1 MKEGAV
7 LPKTLKITK
16 EMILDTAFD
25 IARSGG
31 LEDVSNREIA
41 SRLGCSIRPIYYQ
54 FKNTDELKG
63 ELYAKIEKYF
73 YTYLM
78 DNMRDDIP
86 PYKQVGIN
94 YIRFARE
101 ESHLFRIL
109 FMSETNLLPMGF
121 VTKDEDDF
129 RELAKFIKFSTKL
142 SDDDIKT
149 FHVRM
154 WLFAHGIAS
163 LVASNTVVF
172 SDTQIEKLL
181 SYEFQALMLLEENP
195 DNKWNIVNYKGGYYE
210 E

>member
-1 MKEGAV
+1 MPTNV
-7 LPKTLKITK
+7 RITK
-16 EMILDTAFD
+16 DMILDTAFD

-31 LEDVSNREIA
+31 LKDVSNREIA

-101 ESHLFRIL
+101 ESDLFRIL

>member
-1 MKEGAV
+1 MPTNV
-7 LPKTLKITK
+7 RITK
-16 EMILDTAFD
+16 NMILDTAFD

-195 DNKWNIVNYKGGYYE
+195 DNKWNIVNYKG
-210 E
+210 

>member
-1 MKEGAV
+1 MPTNV
-7 LPKTLKITK
+7 RITK
-16 EMILDTAFD
+16 DMILDTAFD

-94 YIRFARE
+94 YIRFAKE

>member
-1 MKEGAV
+1 MPTNV
-7 LPKTLKITK
+7 RITK
-16 EMILDTAFD
+16 DMILDTAFD

-31 LEDVSNREIA
+31 LENVSNREIA

-109 FMSETNLLPMGF
+109 FMSETNLLPIGF
-121 VTKDEDDF
+121 VTKDEEDF
-129 RELAKFIKFSTKL
+129 RELAKLIKFSTKL
-142 SDDDIKT
+142 NDDDIKT

-154 WLFAHGIAS
+154 WLFTHGIAS

-181 SYEFQALMLLEENP
+181 SYEFQALMLLENNP
-195 DNKWNIVNYKGGYYE
+195 NNKWNIANYKGGYYE

>member
-1 MKEGAV
+1 MPTNV
-7 LPKTLKITK
+7 RITK
-16 EMILDTAFD
+16 NMILDTAFD

-129 RELAKFIKFSTKL
+129 RKLAKFIKFSTKL

>member
-1 MKEGAV
+1 MPTNV
-7 LPKTLKITK
+7 RITK
-16 EMILDTAFD
+16 DMILDTAFD

-31 LEDVSNREIA
+31 LKDVSNREIA

>member
-1 MKEGAV
+1 MPTNV
-7 LPKTLKITK
+7 RITK
-16 EMILDTAFD
+16 DMILDTAFD

-101 ESHLFRIL
+101 ESHFFRIL

-163 LVASNTVVF
+163 LLASNTVVF

>member
-1 MKEGAV
+1 MPTNV
-7 LPKTLKITK
+7 RITK
-16 EMILDTAFD
+16 NMILDTAFD

-195 DNKWNIVNYKGGYYE
+195 DNKWNIVNYKGV
-210 E
+210 

>member
-1 MKEGAV
+1 MPTNV
-7 LPKTLKITK
+7 RITK
-16 EMILDTAFD
+16 NMILDTAFD

-129 RELAKFIKFSTKL
+129 RKLAKFIKFSTKL

-195 DNKWNIVNYKGGYYE
+195 DNKWNIVNYKG
-210 E
+210 

>member
-1 MKEGAV
+1 MPTKV
-7 LPKTLKITK
+7 RITK
-16 EMILDTAFD
+16 NMILDTAFD

-195 DNKWNIVNYKGGYYE
+195 DNKWNIVNYKGV
-210 E
+210 

>member
-1 MKEGAV
+1 MPTNV
-7 LPKTLKITK
+7 RITK
-16 EMILDTAFD
+16 DMILDTAFD

-195 DNKWNIVNYKGGYYE
+195 DNKWNIVNYKGV
-210 E
+210 

>member
-1 MKEGAV
+1 MPTNV
-7 LPKTLKITK
+7 RITK
-16 EMILDTAFD
+16 DMILDTAFD

-31 LEDVSNREIA
+31 LKDVSNREIA

-109 FMSETNLLPMGF
+109 FMSETNLLPIGF

>member
-1 MKEGAV
+1 MPTNV
-7 LPKTLKITK
+7 RITK
-16 EMILDTAFD
+16 DMILDTAFD

>member
-1 MKEGAV
+1 MPTNV
-7 LPKTLKITK
+7 RITK
-16 EMILDTAFD
+16 DMILDTAFD

-31 LEDVSNREIA
+31 LKDVSNREIA

-195 DNKWNIVNYKGGYYE
+195 DNKWNIVNYKGV
-210 E
+210 

>member
-1 MKEGAV
+1 MPTNV
-7 LPKTLKITK
+7 RITK
-16 EMILDTAFD
+16 DMILDTAFD

-31 LEDVSNREIA
+31 LKDVSNREIA

-109 FMSETNLLPMGF
+109 FMSDTNLLPMGF

>member
-1 MKEGAV
+1 MPTNV
-7 LPKTLKITK
+7 RITK
-16 EMILDTAFD
+16 DMILDTAFD

-31 LEDVSNREIA
+31 LKDVSNREIA

-101 ESHLFRIL
+101 ESHFFRIL

-129 RELAKFIKFSTKL
+129 RKLAKFIKFSTKL

>member
-1 MKEGAV
+1 MPTNV
-7 LPKTLKITK
+7 RITK
-16 EMILDTAFD
+16 DMILDTAFD

-31 LEDVSNREIA
+31 LKDVSNREIA

-101 ESHLFRIL
+101 ESHFFRIL
-109 FMSETNLLPMGF
+109 FMSKTNLLPMGF

>member
-1 MKEGAV
+1 MPTNV
-7 LPKTLKITK
+7 RITK
-16 EMILDTAFD
+16 DMILDTAFD

-31 LEDVSNREIA
+31 LKDVSNREIA

-94 YIRFARE
+94 YIRFAKE

>member
-1 MKEGAV
+1 MPTNV
-7 LPKTLKITK
+7 RITK
-16 EMILDTAFD
+16 NMIIDTAFD

-129 RELAKFIKFSTKL
+129 RKLAKFIKFSTKL

-195 DNKWNIVNYKGGYYE
+195 DNKWNIVNYKG
-210 E
+210 

>member
-1 MKEGAV
+1 MPTNV
-7 LPKTLKITK
+7 RITK
-16 EMILDTAFD
+16 DMILDTAFD

-31 LEDVSNREIA
+31 LKDVSNREIA

-94 YIRFARE
+94 YIKFAKE

-195 DNKWNIVNYKGGYYE
+195 DNKWNIVNYKGV
-210 E
+210 

>member
-1 MKEGAV
+1 MPTKV
-7 LPKTLKITK
+7 RITK
-16 EMILDTAFD
+16 DMILDTAFD

-31 LEDVSNREIA
+31 LKDVSNREIA

-94 YIRFARE
+94 YIRFAKE

>member
-1 MKEGAV
+1 MPTNV
-7 LPKTLKITK
+7 RITK
-16 EMILDTAFD
+16 DMILDTAFD

-101 ESHLFRIL
+101 ESHFFRIL

-129 RELAKFIKFSTKL
+129 RKLAKFIKFSTKL

-181 SYEFQALMLLEENP
+181 SYEFQALMLLEEKP

>member
-1 MKEGAV
+1 MPTKV
-7 LPKTLKITK
+7 RITK
-16 EMILDTAFD
+16 NMILDTAFD

-101 ESHLFRIL
+101 ESHFFRIL

-129 RELAKFIKFSTKL
+129 RKLAKFIKFSTKL

>member
-1 MKEGAV
+1 MPTNV
-7 LPKTLKITK
+7 RITK
-16 EMILDTAFD
+16 NMILDTAFD

-101 ESHLFRIL
+101 ESHFFRIL

-129 RELAKFIKFSTKL
+129 SKLAKFIKFSTKL

>member
-1 MKEGAV
+1 MPTNV
-7 LPKTLKITK
+7 RITK
-16 EMILDTAFD
+16 DMILDTAFD

-121 VTKDEDDF
+121 ITKDEDDF
-129 RELAKFIKFSTKL
+129 SKLAKFIKFSTKL

>member
-1 MKEGAV
+1 MPTNV
-7 LPKTLKITK
+7 RITK
-16 EMILDTAFD
+16 NMILDTAFD

-94 YIRFARE
+94 YIRFAKE

-129 RELAKFIKFSTKL
+129 RKLAKFIKFSTKL

>member
-1 MKEGAV
+1 MPTNV
-7 LPKTLKITK
+7 RITK
-16 EMILDTAFD
+16 DMILDTAFD

-109 FMSETNLLPMGF
+109 FMSETNLLPIGF

>member
-1 MKEGAV
+1 MPTKV
-7 LPKTLKITK
+7 RITK
-16 EMILDTAFD
+16 NMILDTAFD

-129 RELAKFIKFSTKL
+129 RKLAKFIKFSTKL

-163 LVASNTVVF
+163 LVASNTVLF

>member
-1 MKEGAV
+1 MPTKV
-7 LPKTLKITK
+7 RITK
-16 EMILDTAFD
+16 NMILDTAFD

-101 ESHLFRIL
+101 ESHFFRIL
-109 FMSETNLLPMGF
+109 FMSKTNLLPMGF

-129 RELAKFIKFSTKL
+129 RKLAKFIKFSTKL

>member
-1 MKEGAV
+1 
-7 LPKTLKITK
+7 
-16 EMILDTAFD
+16 MILDTAFD

-129 RELAKFIKFSTKL
+129 RKLAKFIKFSTKL

-195 DNKWNIVNYKGGYYE
+195 DNKWNIVNYKG
-210 E
+210 

>member
-1 MKEGAV
+1 MPTNV
-7 LPKTLKITK
+7 RITK
-16 EMILDTAFD
+16 NMILDTAFD

-101 ESHLFRIL
+101 ESHFFRIL

-129 RELAKFIKFSTKL
+129 RKLAKFIKFSTKL

-195 DNKWNIVNYKGGYYE
+195 DNKWNIVNYKG
-210 E
+210 

>member
-1 MKEGAV
+1 MPTNV
-7 LPKTLKITK
+7 RITK
-16 EMILDTAFD
+16 NMILDTAFD

-163 LVASNTVVF
+163 LLASNTVVF

-195 DNKWNIVNYKGGYYE
+195 DNKWNIVNYKGV
-210 E
+210 

>member
-1 MKEGAV
+1 MPTNV
-7 LPKTLKITK
+7 RITK
-16 EMILDTAFD
+16 NMILDTAFD

-86 PYKQVGIN
+86 SYKQVGIN

-129 RELAKFIKFSTKL
+129 RKLAKFIKFSTKL

>member
-1 MKEGAV
+1 MPTKV
-7 LPKTLKITK
+7 RITK
-16 EMILDTAFD
+16 NMILDTAFD

-129 RELAKFIKFSTKL
+129 RKLAKFIKFSTKL

>member
-1 MKEGAV
+1 MPTNV
-7 LPKTLKITK
+7 RITK
-16 EMILDTAFD
+16 NMILDTAFD

-109 FMSETNLLPMGF
+109 FMSDTNLLPMGF

>member
-1 MKEGAV
+1 MPTNV
-7 LPKTLKITK
+7 RITK
-16 EMILDTAFD
+16 DMILDTAFD

-31 LEDVSNREIA
+31 LKDVSNREIA

-163 LVASNTVVF
+163 LLASNTVVF

>member
-1 MKEGAV
+1 MPTNV
-7 LPKTLKITK
+7 RITK
-16 EMILDTAFD
+16 DMILDTAFD

-31 LEDVSNREIA
+31 LKDVSNREIA

-94 YIRFARE
+94 YIRFAKE

-129 RELAKFIKFSTKL
+129 RKLAKFIKFSTKL

>member
-1 MKEGAV
+1 MPTNV
-7 LPKTLKITK
+7 RITK
-16 EMILDTAFD
+16 DMILDTAFD

-163 LVASNTVVF
+163 LLASNTVVF